1 MLVNM
6 GERKVTICWKDLD
19 TIKLSGKYSCSVC
32 RKGVGRNSIFV
43 QVVMYGFIRSKEEQ
57 NAGLLPY
64 QILSATNF
72 EV

>member
-1 MLVNM
+1 M
-6 GERKVTICWKDLD
+6 GEKKVTICWKNLD

-43 QVVMYGFIRSKEEQ
+43 QVAMYGFIRSKEEQ
-57 NAGLLPY
+57 NVGLLTY
-64 QILSATNF
+64 QILSTTNF

>member
-1 MLVNM
+1 MI
-6 GERKVTICWKDLD
+6 ICGKGLG
-19 TIKLSGKYSCSVC
+19 TIKPSVKYSCSVC
-32 RKGVGRNSIFV
+32 RKGVGRNVIFV

-57 NAGLLPY
+57 NAGLLTY